1 MNSRSFVSIRAIRTQ
16 QAGTPVYAFFLPG
29 AKVLEIADVCRLS
42 RTKSGLDGFQRDAIQ
57 RHIHGMVNYLNSGK
71 VLFPNAILLALSP
84 RARFLQSRGP
94 SPDGL
99 IEAGDA
105 GVLKIPQ
112 FSDGTKSAWIVDGQQ
127 RSMALSK
134 ANDKDLPVPVVAFVS
149 DDLKVHREQFILV
162 NKARPLPK
170 RLIDELLPEVDANH
184 LPPDMVV
191 RQIPSALVER
201 LDADPNSPF
210 FGLIKRSTTSKDP
223 SRVITDSA
231 LVRTL
236 QRQIHQP
243 MGALASFRSLD
254 GTTSSPNQM
263 YEAVVRYWS
272 QVKRAFPEAWGKPAE
287 QSRLTHSAGI
297 EALGALMDYLAPR
310 ASQQSDQAA
319 FFADMFSAIAPRCA
333 WTHGRW
339 PDMNCAWNEV
349 ESTSRDIRRLSDQLV
364 RLAQPGN
371 LRQVA

>member
-1 MNSRSFVSIRAIRTQ
+1 
-16 QAGTPVYAFFLPG
+16 
-29 AKVLEIADVCRLS
+29 
-42 RTKSGLDGFQRDAIQ
+42 
-57 RHIHGMVNYLNSGK
+57 
-71 VLFPNAILLALSP
+71 
-84 RARFLQSRGP
+84 
-94 SPDGL
+94 
-99 IEAGDA
+99 
-105 GVLKIPQ
+105 
-112 FSDGTKSAWIVDGQQ
+112 
-127 RSMALSK
+127 MA
-134 ANDKDLPVPVVAFVS
+134 
-149 DDLKVHREQFILV
+149 
-162 NKARPLPK
+162 
-170 RLIDELLPEVDANH
+170 
-184 LPPDMVV
+184 V
-191 RQIPSALVER
+191 RQIPSALVGR

-210 FGLIKRSTTSKDP
+210 FGLIRRSTTSKDP

-272 QVKRAFPEAWGKPAE
+272 EVKRAFPEAWGKPAE
-287 QSRLTHSAGI
+287 HSRLTHSAGI

-319 FFADMFSAIAPRCA
+319 FYSDTFSTIASSCA

-339 PDMNCAWNEV
+339 PDMNCAWNEI

-364 RLAQPGN
+364 RLAQACY
-371 LRQVA
+371 LRRVA